1 MDALAHCD
9 TGKEKEERSTV
20 IMYAF
25 QCDAGNMPVHSF
37 AMVCCRIWTIIFGAV
52 LTCTMTFIPSFRHFR
67 IYNIISLTGT
77 AYTALYLIITACK
90 HSSHLASLP
99 KSCLR
104 SRLLSLLL
112 LAVP

>member
-1 MDALAHCD
+1 MRLP
-9 TGKEKEERSTV
+9 V
-20 IMYAF
+20 VMLNAF
-25 QCDAGNMPVHSF
+25 QRDASKMPVQSF

-90 HSSHLASLP
+90 HSPHQA
-99 KSCLR
+99 
-104 SRLLSLLL
+104 
-112 LAVP
+112 